1 MAIAHGHELRVD
13 SRAHEL
19 RAHEPTGPIAAALA
33 DAEAGE
39 ISFLTR
45 GGRPVA
51 AVVSMGQLA
60 EFQATQDSR
69 DVAEAEAIRARPG
82 PRIPHDVI
90 EAMMD
95 ASDEVHDAMA
105 AALDARSGEDLSPD
119 SVRKLWET
127 VRARR
132 SP

>member
-1 MAIAHGHELRVD
+1 MTIAHGYGPRVD

-19 RAHEPTGPIAAALA
+19 RAHEPTGPFGAALA

-39 ISFLTR
+39 ISYLTR
-45 GGRPVA
+45 GGQPVA

-60 EFQATQDSR
+60 EFQAAQDSR
-69 DVAEAEAIRARPG
+69 DVAEAEMISSRPG

-90 EAMMD
+90 EAMME
-95 ASDEVHDAMA
+95 AGDEAHDVMA
-105 AALDARSGEDLSPD
+105 AALDARSAEDLSPD
-119 SVRKLWET
+119 AVRELWKT
-127 VRARR
+127 VQARR